1 MSFPE
6 TKKRF
11 PAGRMSFPE
20 TKKRFPAS
28 RMSFPETKILFL
40 TGRRTELPAKS
51 GSVKIG
57 RLFYGKKPVTNPDR
71 SVPLPHYPLQIS
83 NDRILAPNPDPPT
96 QTAPPR
102 SPETLGPPRNQ
113 FKNSRQPYVL
123 AAHFP
128 ARCTK
133 NLIINYQLSII
144 HCIGCGLWSRNG
156 I

>member
-71 SVPLPHYPLQIS
+71 SVPLPPYPLQIPS
-83 NDRILAPNPDPPT
+83 VMILAPTPD
-96 QTAPPR
+96 APYPNSAAPIPR
-102 SPETLGPPRNQ
+102 DARPAQKSIQKLSATVRLGRSFSGSLYQKP
-113 FKNSRQPYVL
+113 
-123 AAHFP
+123 H
-128 ARCTK
+128 
-133 NLIINYQLSII
+133 YQLSIVNYQ
-144 HCIGCGLWSRNG
+144 L
-156 I
+156 